1 MITLL
6 YFFPALGFVG
16 AGLLARQLY
25 KIEVRMNEVLR
36 REEEEELQLIIANA
50 QTADRELAA
59 AL

>member
-1 MITLL
+1 
-6 YFFPALGFVG
+6 
-16 AGLLARQLY
+16 
-25 KIEVRMNEVLR
+25 MNEVLR